1 MDKDSMN
8 LTPLFH
14 CALSRTSFYTSPK
27 PLDNALASLKQIAI
41 PTNIR
46 AIHRS
51 EHLISFA
58 SHVQQLIDQPIEV
71 KTFSNH
77 RLVHILGQAV
87 IAQTPKG
94 TLDLYLWHRPSGNS
108 NWRLE
113 KTPPIGT
120 PFLDFPRTTLWLDN
134 LQDALLDE
142 ARFRLIS
149 DGWANNWAKWAWSW
163 IQFKT
168 VSRLDLR
175 RLRAKIRGALNLDPL
190 TLNLLR
196 NRSRYVIHGKWSIAD
211 YNVEYLDREK
221 TNLLKIE
228 APAILPLYWGLR
240 IHPDFDRSLE
250 PKKAVREFARR
261 MGVAPQQWAVVAN
274 SGRKGQLLYKA
285 LCREFFDGT
294 ELENAISYLKM
305 IQLLRPKTRLSM
317 EFWRQVLSLCGTR
330 QSPPISGYAE
340 ALVEYQEPLRH
351 IVRLATARIDRHGR
365 SISDKDLH
373 AVLSWIADR
382 KIKRLTRS
390 QRLGGWSYLMR
401 RAMSHR
407 SAQQTPISSDL
418 KWEPVLSG
426 FSAGRI
432 NVVPLQTAAAVW
444 DEAIEM
450 RHCAEK
456 YIAQCATHDV
466 ALFSLQRPSGKKV
479 ATAAFFHDGFKWE
492 LLELAGK
499 ANTEPT
505 NEVRLVAKTLVE
517 LMRRAPIRN
526 HSKVGEGQPL
536 VPAES
541 SFPDGTVFYDMDGV
555 PVTLEPS
562 DDNPWAWEPSGAS
575 PRPRAVGLIA
585 ALNSGKEISREAFFE
600 RFSTQ
605 QSTDQDY
612 KSDQEIHDAWLLTQS
627 DDDFKR
633 IAKGLKSL
641 MDSKN
646 LQQHLNTKWS
656 T

>member
-1 MDKDSMN
+1 
-8 LTPLFH
+8 
-14 CALSRTSFYTSPK
+14 
-27 PLDNALASLKQIAI
+27 
-41 PTNIR
+41 
-46 AIHRS
+46 
-51 EHLISFA
+51 
-58 SHVQQLIDQPIEV
+58 
-71 KTFSNH
+71 
-77 RLVHILGQAV
+77 
-87 IAQTPKG
+87 
-94 TLDLYLWHRPSGNS
+94 
-108 NWRLE
+108 
-113 KTPPIGT
+113 
-120 PFLDFPRTTLWLDN
+120 
-134 LQDALLDE
+134 
-142 ARFRLIS
+142 
-149 DGWANNWAKWAWSW
+149 
-163 IQFKT
+163 
-168 VSRLDLR
+168 
-175 RLRAKIRGALNLDPL
+175 
-190 TLNLLR
+190 
-196 NRSRYVIHGKWSIAD
+196 
-211 YNVEYLDREK
+211 
-221 TNLLKIE
+221 
-228 APAILPLYWGLR
+228 
-240 IHPDFDRSLE
+240 
-250 PKKAVREFARR
+250 
-261 MGVAPQQWAVVAN
+261 
-274 SGRKGQLLYKA
+274 
-285 LCREFFDGT
+285 
-294 ELENAISYLKM
+294 
-305 IQLLRPKTRLSM
+305 
-317 EFWRQVLSLCGTR
+317 
-330 QSPPISGYAE
+330 
-340 ALVEYQEPLRH
+340 
-351 IVRLATARIDRHGR
+351 
-365 SISDKDLH
+365 
-373 AVLSWIADR
+373 
-382 KIKRLTRS
+382 
-390 QRLGGWSYLMR
+390 
-401 RAMSHR
+401 MSHR